1 MSAAAMAE
9 AMEKAGCTTAQI
21 IAALREYEEGR
32 KAKGRESNRR
42 RQAEFRARRNESNAN
57 NASNA
62 VTESN
67 ENNAVTPVT
76 SVTEIDAP
84 RARVLCVV
92 NSNIKNKTSNDVLQK
107 GGKGT
112 RIGGDWTPEPR
123 DWHFAISELGD
134 AADRELAKFRDYWI
148 GRAGAGGVKLDWS
161 ATWRNWVRKAAD
173 DRKARAGPAPKV
185 TAESL
190 LRQAM
195 KIGEF
200 ADGGGNSFEPDRT
213 SGPVIEGV
221 GYSSFG
227 GSQRA

>member
-1 MSAAAMAE
+1 MSRIAAM
-9 AMEKAGCTTAQI
+9 I
-21 IAALREYEEGR
+21 
-32 KAKGRESNRR
+32 AKGRELGLKDADILAMIEAGEAHSSDASRTA
-42 RQAEFRARRNESNAN
+42 RQDRNARYYERKKAERLNKTSEQDVLKASESVLNPEE
-57 NASNA
+57 
-62 VTESN
+62 TD
-67 ENNAVTPVT
+67 T
-76 SVTEIDAP
+76 P

-92 NSNIKNKTSNDVLQK
+92 NSNIKNKTSNDVLKK

-185 TAESL
+185 TPEYL

-200 ADGGGNSFEPDRT
+200 ADGGGNSFEPDRA

-221 GYSSFG
+221 GYSSVG